1 MMLSEVCLR
10 GFYSYYGLPFPETTP
25 GAGEVLAD
33 KQSQIRKSA
42 KRFKTF
48 ETRAKELL
56 NQADLQESCLHFLYV
71 ILPVLFRAASES
83 YESSTVRNPEIEC
96 HVTNFLA
103 GYQTS
108 ELPFH
113 LINIIIKILEKTL
126 FGRVTYNSPSLDIG
140 IGDGFASN
148 FILEPYK
155 ITIGSEPTFAGGLT
169 AAKRYAR
176 HEHYVGIDATCIPF
190 QDKTFNTVSLI
201 HSIDHVKD
209 RLDVL
214 REVERVMKPGGTLVL
229 SDASQFTEEL
239 MPMAQVYRLFEFE
252 KLSADTFKYF
262 LDFGGERVEFY
273 SPDIYQEILGELGFE
288 DVRVEYFMAS
298 QIAKMAYAQFELFL
312 VMGGEGMARAEHDKL
327 REFFFDFVRATIV
340 PMLSADRELC
350 LREGKGLNLFV
361 TARKRGLPEEAS
373 VAEVNI
379 ADRFACPQ
387 CSGKLVAENDTYCC
401 PVCGLDYPVV
411 DSMPLLIPF
420 YAEAYAKIKEL
431 QSDAPLGAKLN
442 QAKRTLIKVPYLH
455 RFLNMIKYRG
465 KRVLRLVQSRR
476 S

>member
-10 GFYSYYGLPFPETTP
+10 GFYSYYSLPFPEATP
-25 GAGEVLAD
+25 GAAEVLTD

-42 KRFKTF
+42 ERFKAF

-56 NQADLQESCLHFLYV
+56 NQANLQESSLDFLYV
-71 ILPVLFRAASES
+71 ILPALFRAASETYQS
-83 YESSTVRNPEIEC
+83 PTVRNPEIER
-96 HVTNFLA
+96 HVINFLA

-113 LINIIIKILEKTL
+113 LIGIIIKILEKTL
-126 FGRVTYNSPSLDIG
+126 FGRVTYDSPSLDIG
-140 IGDGFASN
+140 IGDGYASN
-148 FILEPYK
+148 FILEPNK
-155 ITIGSEPTFAGGLT
+155 ITIGSEPIFAGALT

-229 SDASQFTEEL
+229 SDGSQFTKEL

-252 KLSADTFKYF
+252 TLGADSFKYI
-262 LDFGGERVEFY
+262 LDFAGETVEFY
-273 SPDIYQEILGELGFE
+273 SPDIYQDILGELGFE

-312 VMGGEGMARAEHDKL
+312 VMGGEGMANAKRYKL
-327 REFFFDFVRATIV
+327 REFFFDFVRTTIV
-340 PMLSADRELC
+340 PLLSADRELC
-350 LREGKGLNLFV
+350 LREGKGFNLFV
-361 TARKRGLPEEAS
+361 TARKRGSREKAS
-373 VAEVNI
+373 MTEVNI
-379 ADRFACPQ
+379 VDRFACPQ
-387 CSGKLVAENDTYCC
+387 CKGKLVAENDAYCC

-420 YAEAYAKIKEL
+420 YAEAYPRIKEL
-431 QSDAPLGAKLN
+431 QSKAPLAGKL
-442 QAKRTLIKVPYLH
+442 KRNLIKVPYLH
-455 RFLNMIKYRG
+455 RFLSMVKYRG